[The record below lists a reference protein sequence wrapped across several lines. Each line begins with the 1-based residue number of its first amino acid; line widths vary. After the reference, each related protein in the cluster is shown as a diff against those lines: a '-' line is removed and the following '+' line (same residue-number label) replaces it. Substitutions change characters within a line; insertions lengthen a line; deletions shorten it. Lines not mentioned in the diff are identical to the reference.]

1 MAADYYINRVITIQ
15 LHQVFKY
22 INIHV
27 NFMTRQGWI
36 PVMIRTGVKE
46 KLEELKKP
54 KGLSF
59 NDVIDSMISELYE
72 EEGGE

>member
-1 MAADYYINRVITIQ
+1 
-15 LHQVFKY
+15 
-22 INIHV
+22 
-27 NFMTRQGWI
+27 MTRQGWI